1 MKECWP
7 NLVKVP
13 PLPPGSNSPLL
24 CWLKV
29 HLFHIIQKQLCVS
42 FFCSR
47 CKYFISNFRS
57 GLFTAGQTSSSSIS
71 TSPPNVEPPSIPAV
85 TKPTSPEIEPG
96 VVQLRNKPGATDVK
110 LSSSPPKIAETK
122 PTIASDKPHI
132 PLKPSQIREEGM
144 YSFSYSEIRKF

>member
-1 MKECWP
+1 M
-7 NLVKVP
+7 P
-13 PLPPGSNSPLL
+13 PRFQQPSVMLAQSALISYHTEAIV
-24 CWLKV
+24 C
-29 HLFHIIQKQLCVS
+29 I
-42 FFCSR
+42 FFYNG

-71 TSPPNVEPPSIPAV
+71 SSPPNVEPPSIPAV

-144 YSFSYSEIRKF
+144 YWQTLR